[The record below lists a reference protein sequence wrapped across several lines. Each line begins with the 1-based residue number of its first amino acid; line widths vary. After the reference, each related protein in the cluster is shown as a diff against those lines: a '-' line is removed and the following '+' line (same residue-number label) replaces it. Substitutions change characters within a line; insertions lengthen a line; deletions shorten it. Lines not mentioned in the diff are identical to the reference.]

1 MAIKAD
7 AVSNKSRLQSIEL
20 IDFNYD
26 LNVELKFCILIHL
39 LLWNKLVDC

>member
-26 LNVELKFCILIHL
+26 LNVELKFCILIQQTG
-39 LLWNKLVDC
+39 